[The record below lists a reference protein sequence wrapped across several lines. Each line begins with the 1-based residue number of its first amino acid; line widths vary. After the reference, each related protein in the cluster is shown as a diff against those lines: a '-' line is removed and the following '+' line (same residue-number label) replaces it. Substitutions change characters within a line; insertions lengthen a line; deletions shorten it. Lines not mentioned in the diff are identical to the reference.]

1 MSTRTF
7 SLSRLVPLLT
17 ALAVASPL
25 AAQAQESAPKGGE
38 TVFREPA
45 AVVTPEARAVLDR
58 MQNYLNSLQAFS
70 VTANASR
77 DEVLPYGYKLQN
89 NESALMVVQRPNKL
103 RVDVDGDI
111 KHRSYYYDGSKLTML
126 VPEQGVYAQ
135 TDAPGT
141 VGEVVNGLLN
151 AGVEMPLIDV
161 LRQAFQG
168 SLLEGVRYGLRVG
181 DSTIDGVETDHLA
194 FRQSTIDWQLWV
206 AKNGQLRK
214 LLITTRYELGDPQ
227 YEVVLDWN
235 TKPKINS
242 STFKFVPPSGA
253 KQIPFFAPRASSPPP
268 MTGRDGGSP

>member
-1 MSTRTF
+1 
-7 SLSRLVPLLT
+7 
-17 ALAVASPL
+17 
-25 AAQAQESAPKGGE
+25 
-38 TVFREPA
+38 
-45 AVVTPEARAVLDR
+45 
-58 MQNYLNSLQAFS
+58 
-70 VTANASR
+70 
-77 DEVLPYGYKLQN
+77 
-89 NESALMVVQRPNKL
+89 MVVQRPTSCAF
-103 RVDVDGDI
+103 DVDGDI

-168 SLLEGVRYGLRVG
+168 SLLEGVRLWLRVG

-194 FRQSTIDWQLWV
+194 FRQSTIRL
-206 AKNGQLRK
+206 AALGGQERAAQEAADHHPLR
-214 LLITTRYELGDPQ
+214 LGDPQ